1 MRTSLKGREVRGV
14 LTKGL
19 GRPDCAAQM
28 TGGEVRVATSGGVAV
43 RWCASSEIPTRA
55 GPKSWK
61 EGSVEFLV
69 PRRSSCA
76 SCGGGGAVERQG
88 CGGATHG
95 HGGTEY
101 GNGAEVLGC
110 GRGGVVRS
118 GGSRGAFKGDARG
131 FWACVRARSGCGNC
145 GRDPCR
151 GWIAQRPRVISWLG
165 WGSFWKGRR
174 SGRLAGRPCV
184 AEVVHGAASG
194 GVALQSGAAARASR
208 RGRRRKVEEGR

>member
-28 TGGEVRVATSGGVAV
+28 TGGEVRVATAGGVAV

-76 SCGGGGAVERQG
+76 SCGGGGAVERRVLGGAGCSAQQSKARRAELGFCGG
-88 CGGATHG
+88 CGG
-95 HGGTEY
+95 ED
-101 GNGAEVLGC
+101 
-110 GRGGVVRS
+110 GVQ
-118 GGSRGAFKGDARG
+118 G
-131 FWACVRARSGCGNC
+131 
-145 GRDPCR
+145 
-151 GWIAQRPRVISWLG
+151 
-165 WGSFWKGRR
+165 GRR
-174 SGRLAGRPCV
+174 GHL
-184 AEVVHGAASG
+184 
-194 GVALQSGAAARASR
+194 
-208 RGRRRKVEEGR
+208 